1 MKSASS
7 PTFSRAGEWILWS
20 ALALAV
26 SGVLFAFRG
35 EIGGAHVALSYLLI
49 VLGAS
54 ARGGRRLGFVLAL
67 LCFLA
72 FNFLFIPPYYTF
84 TIHRPLDWLV
94 LFTFLVTSTVATQLL
109 HRAQAEAEAA
119 RRRALEIERLAALGA
134 ETLNAGR
141 AVDAVSA
148 IARVIQSG
156 LGVRAS
162 EIYLRERAGGPVRRI
177 VRAVRSGAGARE
189 PTVPAAD
196 NLDRAAAGLPLAE
209 EPEGTWSV
217 ARVPELSSAL
227 AMLLEK
233 RPRAVLIPLQAKY
246 QAVGVLRIEG
256 DPVVDLDPAQQRFAE
271 ALAYYAALAV
281 ERVLLTAEAEHVD
294 ALREADRL
302 KDSLLASVSHDLR
315 TPLTTIKAL
324 SHDLAAEG
332 EERAG
337 VIEQEA
343 DRLDRFVSDL
353 LDLSRIG
360 AGALSLTPELVAVE
374 DLLGAALQQVSG
386 AQAEREIRVA
396 LHPDE
401 PLLVGRF
408 DFVHTLRALVNLL
421 TNALKYSPPGAVVE
435 LTARR
440 DGGWVRFEV
449 ADQGPGVLPEDRE
462 RIFEPFYRGAGAPD
476 VGGTGLGL
484 TIARRMVEAQGGH
497 LGYAPRSGGGSLFSI
512 LLPAPSAEELEAIS
526 L

>member
-1 MKSASS
+1 M
-7 PTFSRAGEWILWS
+7 WS
-20 ALALAV
+20 AITIAV
-26 SGVLFAFRG
+26 TAVLFAVRG
-35 EIGGAHVALSYLLI
+35 EIGGAHVALSYLLV

-67 LCFLA
+67 LSFLA

-84 TIHRPLDWLV
+84 TIHRQLDWLV
-94 LFTFLVTSTVATQLL
+94 LFAFLATSAVATQLL

-119 RRRALEIERLAALGA
+119 RRRAEEIERLAALGA

-156 LGVRAS
+156 LGALS
-162 EIYLRERAGGPVRRI
+162 CEIYLRERPGGRVRRLA
-177 VRAVRSGAGARE
+177 RATRSGARTREATAPAGETLEQAAR
-189 PTVPAAD
+189 
-196 NLDRAAAGLPLAE
+196 GLPVAE
-209 EPEGTWSV
+209 DTDGTCSV
-217 ARVPELSSAL
+217 AQASDLSSVL
-227 AMLLEK
+227 PMLLEK
-233 RPRAVLIPLQAKY
+233 RPRAVFLPLQAKY
-246 QAVGVLRIEG
+246 QSVGVLRIEG
-256 DPVVDLDPAQQRFAE
+256 DPVVELDPAQQRFAE

-281 ERVLLTAEAEHVD
+281 ERVLLTAEAEHAD

-332 EERAG
+332 DVRAR

-343 DRLDRFVSDL
+343 DRLNRFVSDL
-353 LDLSRIG
+353 LDLSRIS
-360 AGALSLTPELVAVE
+360 AGALSITLELVAVE
-374 DLLGAALQQVSG
+374 DLVGAALQQISG
-386 AQAEREIRVA
+386 AQEGREVRASVGA
-396 LHPDE
+396 GE
-401 PLLVGRF
+401 SLLVGRF

-421 TNALKYSPPGAVVE
+421 ANALKYSPPDVGVE

-440 DGGWVRFEV
+440 DGPWVRFEV
-449 ADQGPGVLPEDRE
+449 ADQGPGVPPEERE
-462 RIFEPFYRGAGAPD
+462 RIFEAFYRGAGAPD

-484 TIARRMVEAQGGH
+484 TIARRMVEAQSGH
-497 LGYAPRSGGGSLFSI
+497 LRYAPRPGGGSVFSI
-512 LLPAPSAEELEAIS
+512 LLPAASATDLEAIS